1 MTVKIAIL
9 GAAGRMGRALVNA
22 IASQAGVELVA
33 ALDRDNAPESGLDAG
48 SLAGLPALGVFI
60 SSDLEEALAV
70 ADVLID
76 FTRPEGTLA
85 AIAACKKAGRPIV
98 IGTTGFTPEQKAL
111 IAEATRGIAVCQ
123 AANFSVGVNVLL
135 KLVEDAARTLGDAY
149 DVEIVEAHHR
159 HKVDAPSGTALALG
173 EAAAAG
179 LQRDLKQVAIYGRE
193 GHTGARKS
201 ETIGFVTVRGG
212 DVIGDHTVM
221 YLGDGERLELTHK
234 ASSRQ
239 NFAGGAVRAALWLAG
254 KPVGSYS
261 MRDVLGL

>member
-9 GAAGRMGRALVNA
+9 GAAGRMGRALVHA
-22 IASQAGVELVA
+22 ITHQPGVVLVA
-33 ALDRDNAPESGLDAG
+33 ALDRENAPESGLDAG

-60 SSDLEEALAV
+60 SSDLDEALAT

-85 AIAACKKAGRPIV
+85 AIAACRKAGKPIV
-98 IGTTGFTPEQKAL
+98 IGTTGFTPEQKAV
-111 IAEATRGIAVCQ
+111 IAGAAQDIAVCQ

-135 KLVEDAARTLGDAY
+135 KLVEDAARALGDAY

-173 EAAAAG
+173 EAAARG
-179 LQRDLKQVAIYGRE
+179 LQRNLKAVAVYGRE
-193 GHTGARKS
+193 GHTGARET
-201 ETIGFVTVRGG
+201 ETIGFSTIRGG

-221 YLGDGERLELTHK
+221 YLGDGERVELTHK
-234 ASSRQ
+234 ASSRG
-239 NFAGGAVRAALWLAG
+239 NFAGGAVRAALWLKG
-254 KPVGSYS
+254 KPQGSYS
-261 MRDVLGL
+261 MRDVLSL